1 MSRLSKPVAAP
12 VTHAEVRRPSV
23 EQRIERRLEVLRHWL
38 REGMP
43 EGKRIPKD
51 LNAARKWDDLELA
64 IVPIASPNEF
74 TTTHPIFGE
83 RIRDIA
89 GLLTDLRKK
98 FDRPLKSSLKSAVS
112 AEKFN
117 RKATDRQLQAAV
129 SQWHSERDQRFKEKK
144 RADSAEART
153 TLLLE
158 ESNQKDELIADLRRQ
173 LASKKG
179 LRAVK

>member
-1 MSRLSKPVAAP
+1 MSRSTKPVAAH
-12 VTHAEVRRPSV
+12 VTHTEVRRPSV

-38 REGMP
+38 REGVP

-64 IVPIASPNEF
+64 IIPIASPNEF

-83 RIRDIA
+83 RIREIA

-98 FDRPLKSSLKSAVS
+98 FDCPLKYPLKSTLT
-112 AEKFN
+112 AEKFD
-117 RKATDRQLQAAV
+117 RKATNRQLQAAV
-129 SQWHSERDQRFKEKK
+129 SQWHSERDQRLKEKK
-144 RADSAEART
+144 RADSAEARYT
-153 TLLLE
+153 ILLE
-158 ESNQKDELIADLRRQ
+158 ENNQKDELIADLRRQ